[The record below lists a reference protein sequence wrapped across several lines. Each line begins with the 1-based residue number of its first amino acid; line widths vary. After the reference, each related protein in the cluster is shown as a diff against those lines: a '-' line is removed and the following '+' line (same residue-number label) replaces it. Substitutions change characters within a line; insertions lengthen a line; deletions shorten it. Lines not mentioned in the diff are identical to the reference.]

1 MEPKQPVWK
10 RLYVQVLVAIAIG
23 IVMGFLWPTAGA
35 KMKPL
40 GDAFIALVKMMIAP
54 IIFCTI
60 VHGIGSMSDMKRVG
74 RIGLKALIYF
84 EVVSTVALVLGLF
97 AAHAF
102 KPGLG
107 LDMSAMSTNAGAV
120 SQYVERAA
128 QSDTGMVAHLM
139 AIIPV
144 SFFDA
149 LARGELLQ
157 VLLVSIFTGI
167 ALTQMGELGNQ
178 ISHGI
183 DKISKVFF
191 QVVGI
196 IVYFAPIGAFGAIA
210 YTVGAFGVKSLINL
224 GYLIVCFYAT
234 AIIFI
239 LLVMGPLARMAGFSI
254 VKFISYIREE
264 LLIVFG
270 TSSSETVLPNMMRKL
285 KKLGVSE
292 SVVGLVIPTGYSFN
306 LDGTNIYMTLS
317 ILFLAQATGTD
328 LTWGQEA
335 TIIAISMLTSKG
347 ASGVTGAGF
356 VVLAA
361 TLTIVPNIPIESL
374 GVLLGIDRFMSL
386 GRSLTNL
393 IGNGVATII
402 VGRWENELD
411 QDQLTAELNRKGPVS
426 A

>member
-1 MEPKQPVWK
+1 MAAKPPVWK

-23 IVMGFLWPTAGA
+23 IVMGFLYPTAGA

-60 VHGIGSMSDMKRVG
+60 VHGIGSMSDLKRVG

-84 EVVSTVALVLGLF
+84 EVVSTFALILGLF
-97 AAHAF
+97 AAHVF
-102 KPGLG
+102 KPGIG
-107 LDMSAMSTNAGAV
+107 LDMSAMANNASAV
-120 SQYVERAA
+120 AQYVDRAKG
-128 QSDTGMVAHLM
+128 DTGFVAHLM

-167 ALTQMGELGNQ
+167 ALTQMGEAGQQ

-183 DKISKVFF
+183 EKVAKVFF
-191 QVVGI
+191 QIVGI
-196 IVYFAPIGAFGAIA
+196 IVYFAPIGAFGAMA
-210 YTVGAFGVKSLINL
+210 YTVGAFGLKSLINL
-224 GYLIVCFYAT
+224 GYLILCFYAT

-239 LLVMGPLARMAGFSI
+239 LLVIGPLARAAGFSI
-254 VKFISYIREE
+254 LKFIAYIRDE
-264 LLIVFG
+264 LFIVFG
-270 TSSSETVLPNMMRKL
+270 TASSETVLPNMMRKL

-328 LTWGQEA
+328 LSIGQEA

-356 VVLAA
+356 VTLAA
-361 TLTIVPNIPIESL
+361 TLTIIPGIPIGSL

-393 IGNGVATII
+393 IGNGAATII

-411 QDQLTAELNRKGPVS
+411 RTQLTAELNRKDP